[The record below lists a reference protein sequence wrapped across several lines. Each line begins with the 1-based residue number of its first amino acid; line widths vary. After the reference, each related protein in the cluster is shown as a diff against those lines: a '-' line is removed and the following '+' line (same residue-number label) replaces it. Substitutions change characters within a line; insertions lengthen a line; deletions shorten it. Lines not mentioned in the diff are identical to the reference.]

1 MREASHPS
9 TDILDLN
16 IRWKPSPHEPR
27 QAEADKLG
35 AQTHFA
41 QATGLL
47 RLSGAIGQLLLDSPV
62 WWFEPAQSQLRRQI
76 IHHSC
81 KLPVKAHFCD
91 DHHIVTVGF
100 GHGQRHM
107 FARLDYIEL
116 SWKQHHESTRM
127 ANATGDPSGKR
138 NR

>member
-16 IRWKPSPHEPR
+16 IRWKLSPHEPR

-81 KLPVKAHFCD
+81 TVKKSTGSTTATYSLFSKLDGNNHLHRDKF
-91 DHHIVTVGF
+91 VG
-100 GHGQRHM
+100 
-107 FARLDYIEL
+107 LL
-116 SWKQHHESTRM
+116 
-127 ANATGDPSGKR
+127 
-138 NR
+138 